1 MFKESIEFKGYDWEQ
16 FEKVILYSLNYKINI
31 KGIRKQYKYLIFECG
46 YGCDIS
52 MRLIKHFEYRDDSIK
67 SDNRFIRF
75 IEDYRLQKL

>member
-16 FEKVILYSLNYKINI
+16 FERVILYSSNYRKSI

-52 MRLIKHFEYRDDSIK
+52 MRLIKHFDDCGDSSR